1 MVKRLRWVEIP
12 GNDFDE
18 LKDASNTFRK
28 YRIDQAKLD
37 AGNKLIE
44 LAEKYKSYAT
54 DYDGKRFIFISVR
67 DMERRRR
74 RLAGFIVYDKST
86 REILFGAYGLNE
98 SWFFR
103 FLPFILRLATDG
115 RFDIIEDLSRVTG
128 FNGAS
133 VWVND
138 FSSFLAFSYEFLGD
152 EFIDYLY
159 RNYEDIAKRYRENKI
174 IYGKNFV
181 YIPSMNVGLIRLRNG
196 SIILYISP
204 VYSEKDYK
212 VVTDAEPWI
221 HRFLS
226 GLIDSAEE
234 LDRNMA
240 LYFDKCEHTWCEY
253 YVISSAPLPGWWGK
267 TTIMLIGKLIR
278 GLSGG
283 ERLDDEKIYFIDCDR
298 YCSIHTL
305 YDIKEYVLH
314 HRFYS
319 TDRLEGVLWYL
330 GRYYHGM
337 HLRFLEHIIGFKER
351 FPPKF
356 VEEAFE
362 RYLHMNVMNV
372 S

>member
-1 MVKRLRWVEIP
+1 
-12 GNDFDE
+12 
-18 LKDASNTFRK
+18 
-28 YRIDQAKLD
+28 
-37 AGNKLIE
+37 
-44 LAEKYKSYAT
+44 
-54 DYDGKRFIFISVR
+54 
-67 DMERRRR
+67 
-74 RLAGFIVYDKST
+74 
-86 REILFGAYGLNE
+86 
-98 SWFFR
+98 
-103 FLPFILRLATDG
+103 
-115 RFDIIEDLSRVTG
+115 
-128 FNGAS
+128 
-133 VWVND
+133 
-138 FSSFLAFSYEFLGD
+138 
-152 EFIDYLY
+152 
-159 RNYEDIAKRYRENKI
+159 
-174 IYGKNFV
+174 
-181 YIPSMNVGLIRLRNG
+181 MNVGLIRLRNG

-240 LYFDKCEHTWCEY
+240 LYFDKCVHTWCEY
-253 YVISSAPLPGWWGK
+253 YAISSAPLPGWLGR
-267 TTIMLIGKLIR
+267 TTVMLVGKLTR

-283 ERLDDEKIYFIDCDR
+283 ERLDDEKIYFIDCGR

-305 YDIKEYVLH
+305 YSIKEYVLH

-319 TDRLEGVLWYL
+319 TDTLEGVLWHL
-330 GRYYHGM
+330 ERYYHDM